1 MFLSCSLGHLSVFD
15 SYNPNQRSY
24 EIPKFSKTKV
34 MKSTPSKQDTSKIS
48 LRLES
53 SYFLTQNAQIW
64 GFGLKFEISRFKIG
78 YMQNFVKNRKLIL
91 FGPKWQKMALC
102 AQNFQRQ
109 MTN

>member
-53 SYFLTQNAQIW
+53 FYFWTQNAQIW
-64 GFGLKFEISRFKIG
+64 GFGLKIFKNRVKFEISRFKIG
-78 YMQNFVKNRKLIL
+78 YM
-91 FGPKWQKMALC
+91 
-102 AQNFQRQ
+102 
-109 MTN
+109 